1 MNSMITTNQKP
12 TIYTQKL
19 ERSTNSIKENH
30 QTTREET
37 KRRRRRE
44 KKEKKRTGEN
54 YRTIKKKNPEN
65 K

>member
-30 QTTREET
+30 QTTREES
-37 KRRRRRE
+37 
-44 KKEKKRTGEN
+44 KRTTE
-54 YRTIKKKNPEN
+54 
-65 K
+65 